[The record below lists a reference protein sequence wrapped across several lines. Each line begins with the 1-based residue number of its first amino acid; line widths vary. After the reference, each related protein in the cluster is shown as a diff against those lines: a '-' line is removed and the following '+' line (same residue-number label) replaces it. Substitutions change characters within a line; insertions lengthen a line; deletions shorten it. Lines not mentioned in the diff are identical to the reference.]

1 MHLALVRREMTLHR
15 SGAERMCVTLLK
27 HAVNAGHRVTVVAEK
42 FDPELRA
49 GAEFLP
55 VPARRWS
62 GWSKTQ
68 AFAEAASR
76 ILSRHSFDVV
86 HGLARV
92 PGVDTFHALDPI
104 QAHWLT
110 VQYPQAWQ
118 ARLQHWNPRH
128 RSILDL
134 ERKLYGPNGPRR
146 IIVQSQFDRELL
158 QSYYGVADE
167 RLTVI
172 PNGVDLREF
181 SLKLRGQ
188 RPQFRRELHLA
199 EQTPMILF
207 AGMDFR
213 RKGLETLIRA
223 IPRLNDSSAMILVAG
238 KGPIEKYSAVAKEV
252 GVADRIRFLGQ
263 VSQMAN
269 LYVAADVMAL
279 PTRYDP
285 FASVVLESLACGTPV
300 VTSRC
305 GGGAT
310 AIDEPLTGSV
320 IHDPLDAAEL
330 TGALNQQLTLIGDRT
345 QACAARAG
353 RFTAEA
359 YASQTLAVSE
369 TAARRRAA

>member
-1 MHLALVRREMTLHR
+1 MTLHR

-55 VPARRWS
+55 VPTQRWS

-92 PGVDTFHALDPI
+92 PGIDTLHALDPI

-118 ARLQHWNPRH
+118 ARLQCWNPRH

-158 QSYYGVADE
+158 HTYYNVSEE
-167 RLTVI
+167 RIAVI

-181 SLKLRGQ
+181 SLKLREQ
-188 RPQFRRELHLA
+188 RQQIRWEFQIA
-199 EQTPMILF
+199 ERTPMILF

-223 IPRLNDSSAMILVAG
+223 IPRLNDTSAMVLVAG
-238 KGPIEKYSAVAKEV
+238 KGPIEKYAGIAQEV
-252 GVADRIRFLGQ
+252 GVADRVRFLGQ

-269 LYVAADVMAL
+269 LYAAADVMAL

-285 FASVVLESLACGTPV
+285 FASVVLEALACGTPV

-310 AIDEPLTGSV
+310 AIEEPLTGTV
-320 IHDPLDAAEL
+320 IHDPLDPAEL
-330 TGALNQQLTLIGDRT
+330 AGALNQQLALTGDRT

-353 RFTAEA
+353 MFTAEA
-359 YASQTLAVSE
+359 YASQTLTVLE

>member
-15 SGAERMCVTLLK
+15 SGAERMCVNLLK
-27 HAVNAGHRVTVVAEK
+27 HVVRQGHRVTVIAEK
-42 FDPELRA
+42 FDPELRT

-55 VPARRWS
+55 VPTRRWS

-68 AFAEAASR
+68 AFAQAASQ
-76 ILSRHSFDVV
+76 ILRRHSFDVV

-118 ARLQHWNPRH
+118 ARMQRWNPRH

-134 ERKLYGPNGPRR
+134 ERQLYRPDGPRR

-158 QSYYGVADE
+158 QTYYDVSDDRIA
-167 RLTVI
+167 VI

-181 SLKLRGQ
+181 SLKLRDQ
-188 RPQFRRELHLA
+188 RPQIRRELQIV

-223 IPRLNDSSAMILVAG
+223 VPRLKDSSAIVLVAG
-238 KGPIEKYSAVAKEV
+238 QGPIEKYSALAEQLGLSNRV
-252 GVADRIRFLGQ
+252 RFLGQ
-263 VSQMAN
+263 VSQMVN

-285 FASVVLESLACGTPV
+285 FASVVLEALACGTPV

-310 AIDEPLTGSV
+310 AIDEYLTGAV
-320 IHDPLDAAEL
+320 IHDPLDPAEL
-330 TGALNQQLTLIGDRT
+330 AQALNQQLALTVDRT
-345 QACAARAG
+345 KACAAQAG
-353 RFTAEA
+353 QFTAEA
-359 YASQTLAVSE
+359 YAAQTLAVLE